1 LSMTTIEGII
11 VCVVII
17 AATVAS
23 VLGHLDPPLVGLLGI
38 ALGYG
43 GGRTVS
49 SISSSEPKR

>member
-1 LSMTTIEGII
+1 MTTIEGII